1 MSRVFI
7 ALGSNMGNRSNF
19 LDLALKSL
27 GPDFRIIAKSSVYE
41 TDPWGYEDQDRYL
54 NQVIEAETAL
64 QPADILEKLESIES
78 DLGREPAVRFGPR
91 VIDLDL
97 LFYDDLILSTEKL
110 QIPHPRIPLRA
121 FVLIPLREIAP
132 DFEHPALGRTMR
144 DLAQE
149 ISGNGVRKYA
159 NHDC

>member
-1 MSRVFI
+1 
-7 ALGSNMGNRSNF
+7 MGNRSNF
-19 LDLALKSL
+19 LDLALKSF

-64 QPADILEKLESIES
+64 QPEDILKKLKSIES